1 MHKDRTTERPPG
13 AHYEGVFMRASLRAA
28 RWRIVMGAMIFLIS
42 LSSCSVRAQEPAPPA
57 APPPPANQ
65 QPPPAE
71 NPSAPASSSSK
82 HSRNSHA
89 NDFLII
95 GTVFTDKAY
104 AFPGVHL
111 RVRRATEK
119 KFRWES
125 YTNSRGEFAIRVPQG
140 AEYEIVVVA
149 KGFTD
154 QSKAIS
160 AKSGISEDSVVFEM
174 QPAAGGKK

>member
-1 MHKDRTTERPPG
+1 MHKDRTNQRPPE
-13 AHYEGVFMRASLRAA
+13 ARYEGVFMRGSLRAA
-28 RWRIVMGAMIFLIS
+28 RWRIVMSAMIFLIS
-42 LSSCSVRAQEPAPPA
+42 LSTYSGRAQEPAPPA
-57 APPPPANQ
+57 PPPPPSNQ
-65 QPPPAE
+65 QASPAE
-71 NPSAPASSSSK
+71 SPSAPASSSSK
-82 HSRNSHA
+82 HSRSSHA

-111 RVRRATEK
+111 RVRRSTEK
-119 KFRWES
+119 KFRWEA

-140 AEYEIVVVA
+140 GEYEIVVVT

-154 QSKAIS
+154 QSKTIS
-160 AKSGISEDSVVFEM
+160 AQSGISEDSVVFEM